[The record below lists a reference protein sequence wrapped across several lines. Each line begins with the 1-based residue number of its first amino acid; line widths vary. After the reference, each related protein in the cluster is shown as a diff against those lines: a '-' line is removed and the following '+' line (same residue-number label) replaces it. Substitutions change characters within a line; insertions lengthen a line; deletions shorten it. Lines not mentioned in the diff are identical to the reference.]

1 MSVELPF
8 APVDGLIRRNAA
20 DFRVSAAAAETLA
33 RHIQTHG
40 AELAV
45 EAAARAKADG
55 RRTLYSEDFSIEDP
69 PGRGELALPIAPV
82 DRIARLRID
91 NDIQVGEGA
100 RLALAAR
107 LEEYAD
113 TIAAGATLLARHAD
127 RRTVKS
133 EDIDTYVLLKP

>member
-8 APVDGLIRRNAA
+8 APVDALIRRNAA
-20 DFRVSAAAAETLA
+20 DFRVSAKAAEALA
-33 RHIQTHG
+33 GHIQEHG

-45 EAAARAKADG
+45 EAANRADAEG
-55 RRTLYSEDFSIEDP
+55 RRTLRTVDFDIEDTP
-69 PGRGELALPIAPV
+69 TRGELALPIAPI

-91 NDIQVGEGA
+91 DDYQVAESA

-107 LEEYAD
+107 LEDYAD

-127 RRTVKS
+127 RRTVKA
-133 EDIDTYVLLKP
+133 EDIDTYVVLKP